1 MSDYN
6 FKNFR
11 DLLFSLKEQGKISG
25 SESDDL
31 LSEFNFNGKVLES
44 LKKLDPSKAKLV
56 IDAMQKYK
64 QRIL

>member
-6 FKNFR
+6 FKKFR

-31 LSEFNFNGKVLES
+31 LSEFNFNGEVLES

-56 IDAMQKYK
+56 IDAMQKFK
-64 QRIL
+64 